1 MDDNIN
7 WTPGE
12 ILWQDL
18 TVENALEVRDFYRA
32 VVGWDYIPEDMGGY
46 DDYHMLVMP
55 TGGSVAGVC
64 HARGDNADLPPVWLI
79 YIAVDD
85 VEKSVQ
91 ACLEKGGELLVEPR
105 DMADGHF
112 CVIRAP
118 AGAICGLY
126 RPPD

>member
-1 MDDNIN
+1 M
-7 WTPGE
+7 
-12 ILWQDL
+12 
-18 TVENALEVRDFYRA
+18 
-32 VVGWDYIPEDMGGY
+32 VGWDYIPEDMGGY

-55 TGGSVAGVC
+55 TGDSVAIVC
-64 HARGDNADLPPVWLI
+64 HARGENADLPLVWLI

-91 ACLEKGGELLVEPR
+91 TCLEKGGELLAEPR
-105 DMADGHF
+105 DMAGGNS
-112 CVIRAP
+112 CVIRDP